1 MLKIALG
8 EKGILSGS
16 HYDLAEPSIQTHSKV
31 GNETPSL
38 AIPQGLL
45 SSSVVDQANNG
56 GIDL

>member
-16 HYDLAEPSIQTHSKV
+16 HYDLAEPSIQTHSTIE
-31 GNETPSL
+31 NETPDL
-38 AIPQGLL
+38 AILQGLH
-45 SSSVVDQANNG
+45 SQPVTDQASNG